1 MTCQEYD
8 VDIGDYI
15 DGTLPADRAVAF
27 DAHLSSCIR
36 CHAMAADFRTL
47 RSAAASLDRRNA
59 PPHVWTRVAAEL
71 NVQRQRSGS
80 FGWATPATAW
90 RWATPAKAW
99 RSAVAAGVLVALLAG
114 GAWLSWREVSN
125 RGSSTQQAA
134 ENLSS
139 PDPGRFAGQIHMQGT
154 EQVMTEISNLEGIVR
169 ADEATRAVY
178 QASGA
183 LIDNAIDQTSAAL
196 QREPSN
202 VLAQQSLFEALR
214 SKLALLQEM
223 IALINEMRKG
233 NQEGAARI
241 VSGMDQ

>member
-27 DAHLSSCIR
+27 DAHLSSCTR

-71 NVQRQRSGS
+71 NVQRQRSGW
-80 FGWATPATAW
+80 FGWATPAN
-90 RWATPAKAW
+90 AW

-125 RGSSTQQAA
+125 RGSSTQQAT

-139 PDPGRFAGQIHMQGT
+139 PDRGRFADQIHMQGT

-169 ADEATRAVY
+169 ADETTKAVY

>member
-27 DAHLSSCIR
+27 DAHLSSCTR
-36 CHAMAADFRTL
+36 CRAMAADFRTL

-71 NVQRQRSGS
+71 NAQRQHQDGS
-80 FGWATPATAW
+80 VDVRW
-90 RWATPAKAW
+90 RWAARHDVAPGGRRRCPCRTPGRRRVVVVA
-99 RSAVAAGVLVALLAG
+99 RSV
-114 GAWLSWREVSN
+114 E
-125 RGSSTQQAA
+125 RGSSTQRRGG
-134 ENLSS
+134 LSS
-139 PDPGRFAGQIHMQGT
+139 ADRGPFAGQVHAGHRAGDDRDLESRRHRQGRRDD
-154 EQVMTEISNLEGIVR
+154 EGGLPGER
-169 ADEATRAVY
+169 GAHRQRDRPDEC
-178 QASGA
+178 GA
-183 LIDNAIDQTSAAL
+183 GK
-196 QREPSN
+196 EPSN